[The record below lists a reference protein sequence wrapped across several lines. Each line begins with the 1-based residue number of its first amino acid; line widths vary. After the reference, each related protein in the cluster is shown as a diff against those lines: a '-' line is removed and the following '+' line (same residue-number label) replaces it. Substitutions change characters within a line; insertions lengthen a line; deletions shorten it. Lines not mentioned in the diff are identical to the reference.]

1 VNRAEVYEGADE
13 LGVELGE
20 HIDFI
25 IAALREVAGEIGLG
39 LKTDRPDQQSS

>member
-1 VNRAEVYEGADE
+1 VYEGAEE

-25 IAALREVAGEIGLG
+25 IAALREVADEIGLE
-39 LKTDRPDQQSS
+39 LKTESPDHQSS